1 MKVET
6 QIIKIIDGGI
16 RTSIQFY
23 QCKCGK
29 TYHAGLDMI
38 PCKECGYIPQVPIFI
53 TIDAKEVN

>member
-1 MKVET
+1 MKAET

-16 RTSIQFY
+16 RTSTHFY

-38 PCKECGYIPQVPIFI
+38 PCKECGYIPKVPIFI
-53 TIDAKEVN
+53 TIDVKEVD